1 VDFVSFLEILSI
13 TIGAISVVIGIT
25 AIVMAINSE
34 KRSKDY
40 FDKIIKIE
48 QSIHTKLQD
57 VDKEI
62 LDVIDNDIK

>member
-1 VDFVSFLEILSI
+1 MSFLEILSI